1 MVDEP
6 DNIVLIYL
14 RRMDEKIDRL
24 ADDMR
29 DMKVRL
35 TAVEES
41 VVGVQRRMDRLEAR
55 IERIEKRLDLVKR
68 RTEDR

>member
-55 IERIEKRLDLVKR
+55 IERIEKRLDLV
-68 RTEDR
+68 EAPH